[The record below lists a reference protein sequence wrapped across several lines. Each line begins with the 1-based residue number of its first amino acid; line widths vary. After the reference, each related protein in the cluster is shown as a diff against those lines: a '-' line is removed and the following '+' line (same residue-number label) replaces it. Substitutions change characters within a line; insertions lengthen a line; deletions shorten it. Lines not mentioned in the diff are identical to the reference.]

1 MTERTDTTPP
11 LLTALELD
19 RLRAR
24 LEAQD
29 ARIEELHGLLRP
41 LHAKLHRMQRMAPG
55 MSRLGA
61 IILAAPAVAVTG
73 LAVIVGILSWQQDR
87 RIAPAT
93 APVAAEAPGA
103 QAPTAQSQPSRFML
117 PPLRPPTS
125 RG

>member
-1 MTERTDTTPP
+1 MTERTDPPP

-41 LHAKLHRMQRMAPG
+41 LHTKLHRMQRVGPG
-55 MSRLGA
+55 ISRSAALV
-61 IILAAPAVAVTG
+61 LAAPAVAVTA
-73 LAVIVGILSWQQDR
+73 LAVLVGILSWQQDR
-87 RIAPAT
+87 RLTPAAASAAIEAAPT
-93 APVAAEAPGA
+93 
-103 QAPTAQSQPSRFML
+103 PTAQSQQSRFSL
-117 PPLRPPTS
+117 PPLRPPAS

>member
-1 MTERTDTTPP
+1 MTERTDPPP

-29 ARIEELHGLLRP
+29 ARIEELHDLLRP
-41 LHAKLHRMQRMAPG
+41 LHARLHRTQRIAAG

-61 IILAAPAVAVTG
+61 IILAAPAIAVTA
-73 LAVIVGILSWQQDR
+73 LAVIVGILIWQQDR
-87 RIAPAT
+87 RIAT
-93 APVAAEAPGA
+93 APIAAEAPA
-103 QAPTAQSQPSRFML
+103 TQAPTAQSQPSRFML
-117 PPLRPPTS
+117 PPLRPPAS

>member
-1 MTERTDTTPP
+1 MIERTDTPP

-29 ARIEELHGLLRP
+29 ARIEELHGQLRP
-41 LHAKLHRMQRMAPG
+41 LRAKLHRMQRMAPG
-55 MSRLGA
+55 MSRLGT
-61 IILAAPAVAVTG
+61 IILAAPAVAVTA
-73 LAVIVGILSWQQDR
+73 LAVIVGILNWQQDR
-87 RIAPAT
+87 RIAPAA
-93 APVAAEAPGA
+93 APVAAEAPS